1 MQTILNLLI
10 VLAVIVLV
18 GLILFAAFVTTFAI
32 YIMIKTIGAVFKKQK
47 P

>member
-18 GLILFAAFVTTFAI
+18 GLILFAAFVVTFAI
-32 YIMIKTIGAVFKKQK
+32 YIMIKTINAVFKKE
-47 P
+47 